1 MKELSSGCKELHGA
15 SWWAAGSCCSWLV
28 GKLCVSGRLPPPAR
42 TARTAKAN
50 RRAMAKKDS
59 GKSVLDLERYLN
71 QPVKVKFTGG
81 REVKGIL
88 KGHDAVANLVLD
100 DVQEYLRDPEDP
112 YKVSDETRS
121 LGLVVARGTSL
132 TPDGFCFKALAT
144 LFVEH
149 VDLPPGHAHLSC
161 RWHGGDRQS
170 FCKCLGGPL

>member
-1 MKELSSGCKELHGA
+1 MGRWVLLFLAC
-15 SWWAAGSCCSWLV
+15 WQ
-28 GKLCVSGRLPPPAR
+28 VSGRLPPPAW
-42 TARTAKAN
+42 TAKAN

-100 DVQEYLRDPEDP
+100 DVQEYLRDLEDP

-121 LGLVVARGTSL
+121 LGLVVARGTSVML
-132 TPDGFCFKALAT
+132 ICPVDGTEEIANPFASA
-144 LFVEH
+144 
-149 VDLPPGHAHLSC
+149 
-161 RWHGGDRQS
+161 
-170 FCKCLGGPL
+170 